1 MDADSLKNALVRLE
15 KYLAKAKMDGYMR
28 FPIEEISLIGD
39 EDGPAAIEIDFRS
52 ERLKSL
58 TVESEGRVT
67 VEILQEVEL

>member
-1 MDADSLKNALVRLE
+1 MDAESLKNALVRLE
-15 KYLAKAKMDGYMR
+15 KYLTKAKMDGYMK
-28 FPIEEISLIGD
+28 FPIQSILQIPD
-39 EDGPAAIEIDFRS
+39 DDGTVAVEIDFRS

>member
-1 MDADSLKNALVRLE
+1 MDAESLKNALVRLE
-15 KYLAKAKMDGYMR
+15 KYLTKAKMDGYMK

-39 EDGPAAIEIDFRS
+39 DDGMVAIEIDFKS